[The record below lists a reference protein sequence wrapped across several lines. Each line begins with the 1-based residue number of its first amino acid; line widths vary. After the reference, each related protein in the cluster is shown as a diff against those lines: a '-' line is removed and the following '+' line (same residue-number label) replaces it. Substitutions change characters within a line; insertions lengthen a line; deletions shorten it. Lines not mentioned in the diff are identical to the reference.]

1 MDKIK
6 DIQKSKRLKFIS
18 LGATILLLIP
28 LVAMQF
34 TNEVN
39 WSFFDFL
46 IMGILLFATGIICEL
61 ILQKFKSTQQRLIL
75 CGISLVLFLLIW
87 AELAVGIFNSPIA
100 GS

>member
-1 MDKIK
+1 MDRIK
-6 DIQKSKRLKFIS
+6 NIQKSKRLKFIL
-18 LGATILLLIP
+18 LGATTLLFIP

-46 IMGILLFATGIICEL
+46 IMGILLSGTGIICEL
-61 ILQKFKSTQQRLIL
+61 ILQKFKTTRQRLVL
-75 CGISLVLFLLIW
+75 CGISLIVFLLIW